1 MTSYRQILTSLYI
14 FLIYGQFAAIR
25 KPNSGNMICKTYN
38 FIKSNLLSYKTL
50 KRNKKTSI
58 TALILLLWIKVPFL
72 PKNANFFARKNADI
86 GKIKKTLVLKGIF
99 SETVKGLI
107 LSPPHPDVQPN

>member
-1 MTSYRQILTSLYI
+1 MLI
-14 FLIYGQFAAIR
+14 FLQE
-25 KPNSGNMICKTYN
+25 
-38 FIKSNLLSYKTL
+38 
-50 KRNKKTSI
+50 
-58 TALILLLWIKVPFL
+58 
-72 PKNANFFARKNADI
+72 KNADI